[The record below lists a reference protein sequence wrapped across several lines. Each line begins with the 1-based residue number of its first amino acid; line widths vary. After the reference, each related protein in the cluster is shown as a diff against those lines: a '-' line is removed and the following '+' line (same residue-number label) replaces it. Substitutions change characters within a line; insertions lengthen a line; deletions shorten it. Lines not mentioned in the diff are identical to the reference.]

1 MLISQGPEEL
11 DLEQPRFKG
20 EGPEELDLLN
30 PDSPA
35 LDLLHI
41 MVFLRWLFF
50 HQWFKKWCLQWSR
63 AGRDLD
69 VLLEKHLRLL
79 IDLAGFPIKA
89 SQQRERPQAAERK
102 PE

>member
-11 DLEQPRFKG
+11 DLEQPGFKG

-41 MVFLRWLFF
+41 MVFT
-50 HQWFKKWCLQWSR
+50 
-63 AGRDLD
+63 
-69 VLLEKHLRLL
+69 
-79 IDLAGFPIKA
+79 LAVFPSA
-89 SQQRERPQAAERK
+89 V
-102 PE
+102 